1 MSKKISRLFSGMLII
16 SMLMLLFVFPTKS
29 SESIMFSCTRCV
41 TSLLPS
47 LFPMMVL
54 SRQLAG
60 YINLK
65 DNRFS
70 RILSRLSGF
79 SENLL
84 PVFFIS
90 LLCGYPIPAIIAKD
104 MYDSGRINKKQAVVA
119 INLCNSAS
127 PAFLIFFVGRFV
139 LGSMTKGILLF
150 LCQSLA
156 VIVIAHKTS
165 TKERSVQAFS
175 VEKEKISDSVSKSTQ
190 NLVGLF
196 GFVIFFSLA
205 GDLLNSLF
213 DYFQAGTILK
223 TIVSGCFEITSG
235 IAACKNYPNVVKTI
249 FVCFLSCFGGLS
261 VYFQLASVTKGTELV
276 TPKYFIYRLFVFIF
290 TLFFYSLTTFLLNSL
305 YFGEAAW

>member
-16 SMLMLLFVFPTKS
+16 LMLTLLFVFPAKS

-60 YINLK
+60 YISLK
-65 DNRFS
+65 DSRFS
-70 RILSRLSGF
+70 HILSKLSGF
-79 SENLL
+79 SQNLL
-84 PVFFIS
+84 PTFFIS
-90 LLCGYPIPAIIAKD
+90 LLCGYPIPAIITKD
-104 MYDSGRINKKQAVVA
+104 MYDSGRINKRQAVAA

-139 LGSMTKGILLF
+139 LGSMAKGILLF
-150 LCQSLA
+150 VCQSLA
-156 VIVIAHKTS
+156 VIFIAHMTAP
-165 TKERSVQAFS
+165 KENFTGKFS
-175 VEKEKISDSVSKSTQ
+175 SEKEKISDSVSKSTQ

-213 DYFQAGTILK
+213 DFFQIGNAIK
-223 TIVSGCFEITSG
+223 TVVSGCFEITSG
-235 IAACKNYPNVVKTI
+235 IASCKDYPEIIKTVL
-249 FVCFLSCFGGLS
+249 VCFLSCFGGLS

-276 TPKYFIYRLFVFIF
+276 TPQYFVCRLFVFVF
-290 TLFFYSLTTFLLNSL
+290 TLFFYSLATFLLNSL
-305 YFGEAAW
+305 YIGKAAW